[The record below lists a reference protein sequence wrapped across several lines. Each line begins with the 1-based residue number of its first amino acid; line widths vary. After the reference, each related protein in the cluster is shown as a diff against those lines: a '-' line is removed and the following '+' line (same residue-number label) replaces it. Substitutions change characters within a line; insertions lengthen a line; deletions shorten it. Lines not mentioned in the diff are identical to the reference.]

1 VRLGRHEQDVVE
13 GQALA
18 GELAVEREQPL
29 DVARPQLDVQR
40 EDPLDAASPGTVESP
55 GRKVA

>member
-18 GELAVEREQPL
+18 GELAIEREQPL
-29 DVARPQLDVQR
+29 DVARPQLDAQR
-40 EDPLDAASPGTVESP
+40 EDLLDAASPGTIESP
-55 GRKVA
+55 GRKNA